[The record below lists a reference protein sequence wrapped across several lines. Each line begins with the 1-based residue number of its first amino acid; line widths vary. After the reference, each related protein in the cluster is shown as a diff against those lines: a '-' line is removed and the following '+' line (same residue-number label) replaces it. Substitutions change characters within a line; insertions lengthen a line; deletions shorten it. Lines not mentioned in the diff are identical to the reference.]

1 MKPGYVVIL
10 AFAAAMNTLAQAPK
24 PQTPTI
30 AVLDFESR
38 EEAVH
43 DLGPKLA
50 ALVNV
55 GLAGEPNLITVERA
69 ELEKALGE
77 QELGLSGTVQ
87 AESAAKVGH
96 LTGAKVLVTGRVF
109 KADKELIVVAK
120 IIGTETSRIYAEMVK
135 GTAATPIT
143 ELASELAQKIANTV
157 NREAPS
163 LIGKRENLGDAVA
176 RIKTA
181 LSGKSLPSVVLHIT
195 ERHFGQPVIDPAA
208 ETEIATLLQ
217 QSGFKLLS
225 EVSTAAPEVVI
236 SGEAFSAFGF
246 RKGNLISCKARIELK
261 AVRANGEIAVVDRQ
275 TSVAVDITEQT
286 AAKSALQNAADELA
300 ERIIPLLAR

>member
-1 MKPGYVVIL
+1 MMQGYAVIL
-10 AFAAAMNTLAQAPK
+10 AFAAAMSTLAQAPK
-24 PQTPTI
+24 PQMPTI
-30 AVLDFESR
+30 AVFDFESR
-38 EEAVH
+38 DEAVH
-43 DLGPKLA
+43 DLGPKIA

-87 AESAAKVGH
+87 AEGAAKVGH

-109 KADKELIVVAK
+109 KVDRELIVVAK

-135 GTAATPIT
+135 GPAATPIT
-143 ELASELAQKIANTV
+143 DLASELAQKIANRVSHEGT
-157 NREAPS
+157 A
-163 LIGKRENLGDAVA
+163 LIANTETRGDAVA

-181 LSGKSLPSVVLHIT
+181 LSGKSLPAIVLKIT

-225 EVSTAAPEVVI
+225 ETSAAAPEVVI

-286 AAKSALQNAADELA
+286 AAKTALQNAADELA
-300 ERIIPLLAR
+300 QRIIPLLVR